1 MFSLFTWA
9 SGDVVF
15 EDWETNIS
23 EALAFESP
31 TAELILEATRAI
43 EDEEILGR
51 LLGTQESIFA
61 CTQTTE
67 LPLFQMRLSPA
78 ESSVLTFAR
87 QREQF
92 QRWDL
97 PRVAGE
103 LPLMRALNTL
113 ASVGLLE
120 IREKVALPEPEPPPV
135 QEPPPMQEPLPEPEP
150 TPSLAQ
156 VVPATSE
163 PATSEPAAPMSQ
175 AAPAPWRPDPVPDAD
190 IPASDAP
197 AEWSPDPV
205 PADTFASDATAEW
218 SPDPVPADTFASD
231 APAEWSPD
239 PVPDADMPASDPTAP
254 WSPDPVQFP
263 HAAASPMP
271 DPPAPDPDVEKL
283 LDAYENKRA
292 EETGRHRATSLNPL
306 PSPNPAPTPTA
317 PDPPPTHDPHVD
329 EPDFPTMPEAPSPLG
344 FEPEPP
350 QVSEPAPPPVEI
362 DEKPLPKT
370 SLRPRSR
377 VRKPAAPKVPLSE
390 RLGALLPKGKGRVIT
405 ASVAVGLA
413 AIVAIWFVWSGA
425 RDTEPDPVVS
435 ASTNEPPPAPE
446 VTSDFLEADLF
457 YRASVAFG
465 EEDYEEAKIELEAV
479 LELKPDFTAAQL
491 LLEKVRLELEPP
503 EAAPAPKPKPKRTP
517 KPTARKPPPPRP
529 VDPTGP
535 NLAEIFAE
543 AQLAFEQGDIETAE
557 AKLEELRVLDPRYA
571 QAAKLVGELA
581 HGRWMAKLPLSYS
594 GKHGHIFGGYQGVL
608 TLNADGIGFTSDSH
622 SWSWPFAELDRN
634 DPQEE
639 IQVRAPRSNPARR
652 LVEVLEPRE

>member
-1 MFSLFTWA
+1 MRGDLRQTSLSTILRLLYSERRSGILHVSRHTIQKRVHFREGAIIFADNSDAESAPSRERAQEIMFSLFTWA

-163 PATSEPAAPMSQ
+163 PATSEPATSEPAAPMSQ
-175 AAPAPWRPDPVPDAD
+175 AAPASWRPDPVPDAD

-231 APAEWSPD
+231 APAEWIPD
-239 PVPDADMPASDPTAP
+239 PVHDADMLASDAPAKGVPTR
-254 WSPDPVQFP
+254 
-263 HAAASPMP
+263 SPMQTCP
-271 DPPAPDPDVEKL
+271 LRTQRRRGVPTRSSSHTRPHRRCQILQRQIPMSRSSSMFMRTSERRRPAGTV
-283 LDAYENKRA
+283 
-292 EETGRHRATSLNPL
+292 RHR
-306 PSPNPAPTPTA
+306 
-317 PDPPPTHDPHVD
+317 
-329 EPDFPTMPEAPSPLG
+329 
-344 FEPEPP
+344 
-350 QVSEPAPPPVEI
+350 
-362 DEKPLPKT
+362 
-370 SLRPRSR
+370 
-377 VRKPAAPKVPLSE
+377 
-390 RLGALLPKGKGRVIT
+390 
-405 ASVAVGLA
+405 
-413 AIVAIWFVWSGA
+413 
-425 RDTEPDPVVS
+425 
-435 ASTNEPPPAPE
+435 
-446 VTSDFLEADLF
+446 
-457 YRASVAFG
+457 
-465 EEDYEEAKIELEAV
+465 
-479 LELKPDFTAAQL
+479 
-491 LLEKVRLELEPP
+491 
-503 EAAPAPKPKPKRTP
+503 
-517 KPTARKPPPPRP
+517 
-529 VDPTGP
+529 
-535 NLAEIFAE
+535 
-543 AQLAFEQGDIETAE
+543 
-557 AKLEELRVLDPRYA
+557 
-571 QAAKLVGELA
+571 
-581 HGRWMAKLPLSYS
+581 
-594 GKHGHIFGGYQGVL
+594 
-608 TLNADGIGFTSDSH
+608 
-622 SWSWPFAELDRN
+622 
-634 DPQEE
+634 
-639 IQVRAPRSNPARR
+639 
-652 LVEVLEPRE
+652 